1 MTKPVPT
8 HTNAEQLRRLR
19 GLFETTDNVLV
30 ILNADPDAL
39 ASAKALKRLLWR
51 RVHSV
56 KIARLNDMRRPD
68 NLTMVR
74 VLEIPTVKLSQV
86 KLDEFQRLVLLD
98 SQPHHAPALADLSF
112 DAVIDHHPVG
122 PEIRAAYQDVRPE
135 YGANSSIMTEYLRA
149 ARIKP
154 APSLATALFYGIKTD
169 TETFRRTSF
178 EADMEAAAFLFPLT
192 NAVLLRQIEYA
203 EMSLTDLK
211 YYQEAL
217 DRMTFRRRSGSAFV
231 HMGTLKNAD
240 ILVQLA
246 DFFMRVH
253 NVGWSFVSGVV
264 NGKLIV
270 IARNDAYRKDAGK
283 LMMKTFGRLG
293 SAGGHKAAARAE
305 VPLDNLPPRLAEA
318 DAAAWQR
325 FVIRTIEGNK

>member
-1 MTKPVPT
+1 LTKPASN
-8 HTNAEQLRRLR
+8 HTSLDQLRRLR

-30 ILNADPDAL
+30 IINADPDAL

-86 KLDEFQRLVLLD
+86 RLDEFQRLVLLD
-98 SQPHHAPALADLSF
+98 SQPHHAPALAGLSY

-122 PEIRAAYQDVRPE
+122 PEIQAAFQDVRPE
-135 YGANSSIMTEYLRA
+135 YGANASIMTEYLRV

-169 TETFRRTSF
+169 TETFRRTAF

-192 NAVLLRQIEYA
+192 NAGLLRQIEYA
-203 EMSLTDLK
+203 EMSLADLK

-217 DRMTFRRRSGSAFV
+217 ARMTFRRRSGSAFV
-231 HMGTLKNAD
+231 HMGALKNAD
-240 ILVQLA
+240 VLVQLA

-253 NVGWSFVSGVV
+253 SVGWSFVSGVV
-264 NGKLIV
+264 DGKLIV

-283 LMMKTFGRLG
+283 LMAKTFGQLG

-305 VPLDNLPPRLAEA
+305 VPLAHLPPRLAEA
-318 DAAAWQR
+318 DVAAWQR